1 MTARLMRW
9 ILLVQLFAAGL
20 LAIAAWQGLGLG
32 PAAALLLGVAAVIV
46 VRLAISAN
54 NFLMSWYLGSPTPP
68 QFRLT
73 PFGRIRLFA
82 EEFYTSM
89 LLSSWVMPRARQ
101 CMVEYPGGGPAVL
114 LLHGYGCNS
123 GYWKHLTPMLEA
135 RRITHAGLDLEPTL
149 AGIDEFVPLV
159 AQAMQRLRDATA
171 GAPVIIVAHSM
182 GGLVARAY
190 LRAHGTVGVARV
202 ITLGTP
208 HHGSA
213 LASFGPGLNAAQ
225 MCRSPRTGAESG
237 WLRELAAAESPEV
250 RALFTSLL
258 THHDNIIAPQ
268 TSSHL
273 EGARNIEF
281 GGMGHVAMGR
291 HPQILACVLDQI
303 EQVRAE
309 AAVA

>member
-9 ILLVQLFAAGL
+9 ILLVQLFAAAL
-20 LAIAAWQGLGLG
+20 LAIAAWHGLGLR
-32 PAAALLLGVAAVIV
+32 PAAAVLLGVAAVIL
-46 VRLAISAN
+46 VRMAISAN
-54 NFLMSWYLGSPTPP
+54 NFLMSWHFGSPTPP
-68 QFRLT
+68 QFKLSA
-73 PFGRIRLFA
+73 FGCIKLFFS
-82 EEFYTSM
+82 EFHASM
-89 LLSSWVMPRARQ
+89 LMGSWIMPRARQ
-101 CMVEYPGGGPAVL
+101 CVRVYPDGGPAVL
-114 LLHGYGCNS
+114 LVHGYGCNS
-123 GYWKHLTPMLEA
+123 GYWANLTPTLRS
-135 RRITHAGLDLEPTL
+135 RRITHADIDLEPTL

-159 AQAMQRLRDATA
+159 ANAVQRLRDATA

-190 LRAHGTVGVARV
+190 LRAHGTVGIARV

-213 LASFGPGLNAAQ
+213 LAAFGPGRNAAQ
-225 MCRSPRTGAESG
+225 MCRSPRTGDESD
-237 WLRELAAAESPEV
+237 WLRELAASETPEV
-250 RALFTSLL
+250 LALFTSLL

-268 TSSHL
+268 TSSFL

-291 HPQILACVLDQI
+291 HPQILACVLDEI

-309 AAVA
+309 VAAA